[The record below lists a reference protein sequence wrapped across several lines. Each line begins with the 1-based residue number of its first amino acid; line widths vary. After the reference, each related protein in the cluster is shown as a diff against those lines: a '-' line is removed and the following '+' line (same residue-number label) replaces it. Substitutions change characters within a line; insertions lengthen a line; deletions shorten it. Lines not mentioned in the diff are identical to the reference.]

1 MSSDTSIDVVLP
13 YVRNDD
19 EEWVEQ
25 FNKYNSIENKGKIN
39 TESNGKMRYSS
50 DDMFFKYVIR
60 SIYQFI
66 PSIRKLHLLVAS
78 ENQVPKWINKDT
90 VNVVLHKDFIPQEY
104 LPTFNSC
111 TIEMFLKNIPDLS
124 ENFIYTNDDI
134 LMLNQMRYTDFF
146 SDSRIVSD
154 YHTSN
159 LDGIKSHIWGGN
171 FINSS
176 KLFFD
181 NVNPIVPAHRALPMK
196 LSCVKDCYNKYEEQ
210 ILNSITRF
218 RDYKNL
224 NQYIYTL
231 YMLKENR
238 LIKVPLRYTLANS
251 ETLIGRII
259 YIIRNSSSKMLVWNT
274 TIENHKSIGQDLI
287 MSLLSKYRK
296 SKYEV

>member
-50 DDMFFKYVIR
+50 DGMFFKYVIR
-60 SIYQFI
+60 SISQFI
-66 PSIRKLHLLVAS
+66 PSVRKLHLLVAS

-159 LDGIKSHIWGGN
+159 FDDIKSHVWGGN

-181 NVNPIVPAHRALPMK
+181 NANPLVPAHRALPMK

-231 YMLKENR
+231 YMLKEDR

-259 YIIRNSSSKMLVWNT
+259 YVIRNSSSKMLIWNT

-287 MSLLSKYRK
+287 MALLSKYRK